1 MLAASAMQARK
12 RKEHCI
18 SGICRNRPFKKR
30 EKKEGLKADLRFQS
44 SWRCRTRSA
53 PSVNPSRHR
62 CRFSG
67 SGSFPATSQLAQH
80 RAVAHG

>member
-18 SGICRNRPFKKR
+18 SGICRKVKKR